1 MLGRAKCREKSAEQE
16 SWETCPQVAHA
27 FRKFVGSV
35 GKLKLHVQCTAEK
48 GLGIRLRTASPTT
61 HAFST
66 PIACCSLGFRG
77 RVWLTNLRRLQSR
90 HLSLTSLSP
99 WVDNGKK

>member
-1 MLGRAKCREKSAEQE
+1 MSSRALPASQQLGRRRMLGRAKCREKSAEQE

-48 GLGIRLRTASPTT
+48 GLGIRL
-61 HAFST
+61 
-66 PIACCSLGFRG
+66 
-77 RVWLTNLRRLQSR
+77 
-90 HLSLTSLSP
+90 
-99 WVDNGKK
+99 